1 MPYKINIPLVG
12 GDGTRPVEVID
23 SAGNMTIDEIQTKF
37 DIVKAFQGNEKGYHV
52 GGIATTSP
60 MTHFIEKFPFSSDG
74 DATDV
79 GDLLSVMVNNMG
91 GSSSSS
97 HGYAIGAYPKI
108 NVIQKFSFAAD
119 GNATDVGDLTQ
130 GRDAM
135 STGTSSTHAYA
146 ASGSL
151 FSPFSSYSNVIDKF
165 PFASNANA
173 TDVGDTTIAGH
184 YWADGCSSTTH
195 GYALA
200 GSDPV
205 APGNSYKGIE
215 KYPFASDANATDVG
229 DLTHNAGLSAACA
242 SSETDGIVAPGSS
255 DKMSK
260 FPFATDTSA
269 ELSVTQIQ
277 LATGQYGNG
286 KTGASSQTHGYSA
299 GGTWSYPAQYSNV
312 IQKYPYAATSG
323 TTSDVGDLTQAK
335 ASGAGNIMV

>member
-37 DIVKAFQGNEKGYHV
+37 DIVKAFQGNEKGYYAGGQGPSTLANHV
-52 GGIATTSP
+52 
-60 MTHFIEKFPFSSDG
+60 EKYPFSSD
-74 DATDV
+74 ANAADV
-79 GDLLSVMVNNMG
+79 GNLLSTSYNQVG

-97 HGYAIGAYPKI
+97 HGYMIGGYGKI
-108 NVIQKFSFAAD
+108 DVIQKFSFSVD
-119 GNATDVGDLTQ
+119 GNSTDVGDLTQ
-130 GRDAM
+130 GRDAF
-135 STGTSSTHAYA
+135 STGTSSTHAYS

-151 FSPFSSYSNVIDKF
+151 FPPFSSYSNVIDKF

-184 YWADGCSSTTH
+184 YWADGCSSSTH
-195 GYALA
+195 GYAIA

-205 APGNSYKGIE
+205 APTNSYKGIE
-215 KYPFASDANATDVG
+215 KYPFASDANSTDLG
-229 DLTHNAGLSAACA
+229 DLTHSASISAACT
-242 SSETDGIVAPGSS
+242 SSQTDGIVAPGSM

-277 LATGQYGNG
+277 LASGQYGNSKSG
-286 KTGASSQTHGYSA
+286 TSSQTHGYSA
-299 GGTWSYPAQYSNV
+299 GGTWSYPANYSNV

-323 TTSDVGDLTQAK
+323 ATSDVGDLTEAK
-335 ASGAGNIMV
+335 ATGARNIMV